1 MTTGA
6 LAERSGA
13 KSFYYQ
19 PGIAEHTEGFP
30 LFTAMIVWTSALV
43 PLTYVFV
50 AVETATGV
58 QRFVE
63 AYGLLSE

>member
-1 MTTGA
+1 MLG
-6 LAERSGA
+6 R
-13 KSFYYQ
+13 Q
-19 PGIAEHTEGFP
+19 PTNREAAPAQLHVQIAEHTEGFP